1 MRNTIRKK
9 SLGFHPH
16 MKSHIEDVSLLD
28 DLHYRVWNGA
38 IADVWSVNCGPAAR
52 GEYVSQAPRLFL
64 VLESRGELT
73 IGPEQTNH
81 ASVNAQPQQKLC
93 YIPAG
98 MTIWSHVTRPGKLK
112 HLDLHFDIAALQQ
125 RFGYMLNKSS
135 MEKPRLFFSSPKIEQ
150 IGSLLAE
157 ECLSKAPMHNLYG
170 EGLLM
175 ALVAELFEAQ
185 LEQRT
190 RNSKLSPR
198 QLRRVTEFMEDNYAR
213 VIRLQE
219 LAALAGLSESYFA
232 APSRLRLAFR
242 LTPGRCRNASTGP
255 RYCSGNQ
262 VRHCRISQPSPV
274 SPTRRISPV
283 FSRNSPVSRLRLG
296 SDSSS
301 TRPGSSDIQRALY
314 ISQISFNWAK

>member
-1 MRNTIRKK
+1 
-9 SLGFHPH
+9 

-219 LAALAGLSESYFA
+219 LAALAGLSESYFC
-232 APSRLRLAFR
+232 SAFK
-242 LTPGRCRNASTGP
+242 ASTGISP
-255 RYCSGNQ
+255 HAWQ
-262 VRHCRISQPSPV
+262 MQKRIDRAQILLRQPSAALPHIAALTGFADQAHF
-274 SPTRRISPV
+274 TRV
-283 FSRNSPVSRLRLG
+283 FKKLTGITPAAWVR
-296 SDSSS
+296 
-301 TRPGSSDIQRALY
+301 Q
-314 ISQISFNWAK
+314 QFH

>member
-1 MRNTIRKK
+1 
-9 SLGFHPH
+9 

-64 VLESRGELT
+64 ILESRGELT

-81 ASVNAQPQQKLC
+81 ASVNAHPQQKLC

-150 IGSLLAE
+150 IGSLLAA

-170 EGLLM
+170 EGLLT

-185 LEQRT
+185 LEQKI

-219 LAALAGLSESYFA
+219 LAALAGLSESYFC
-232 APSRLRLAFR
+232 SAFK
-242 LTPGRCRNASTGP
+242 ASTGISP
-255 RYCSGNQ
+255 HAWQ
-262 VRHCRISQPSPV
+262 MQKRIDRAQILLRQPSASLPHIAALTGFADQAHF
-274 SPTRRISPV
+274 TRV
-283 FSRNSPVSRLRLG
+283 FKKLTGITPAAWVR
-296 SDSSS
+296 
-301 TRPGSSDIQRALY
+301 Q
-314 ISQISFNWAK
+314 QFH